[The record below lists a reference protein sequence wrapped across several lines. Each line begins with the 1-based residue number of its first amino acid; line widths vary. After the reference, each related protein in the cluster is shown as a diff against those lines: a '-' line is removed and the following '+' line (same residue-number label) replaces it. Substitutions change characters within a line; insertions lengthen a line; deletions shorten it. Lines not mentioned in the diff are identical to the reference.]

1 VSLDIFPL
9 QAKGSASVIRSYA
22 TKFAALAQPISTCV
36 PNLVMWTIECC
47 NRQRDS
53 LSSYQLGGTDGVRQQ
68 VLDEMKQAKL
78 DLISYTSLLRYRFPN
93 YVNEALARAQSE

>member
-1 VSLDIFPL
+1 
-9 QAKGSASVIRSYA
+9 
-22 TKFAALAQPISTCV
+22 
-36 PNLVMWTIECC
+36 M
-47 NRQRDS
+47 
-53 LSSYQLGGTDGVRQQ
+53 RQQ